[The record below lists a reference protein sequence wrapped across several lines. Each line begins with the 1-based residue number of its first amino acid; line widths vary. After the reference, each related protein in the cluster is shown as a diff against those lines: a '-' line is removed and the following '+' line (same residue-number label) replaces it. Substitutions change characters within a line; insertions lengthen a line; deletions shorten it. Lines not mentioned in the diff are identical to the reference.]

1 MIRNITLGF
10 AIFALAVAS
19 AATSSSYKVEL
30 LEKSVVNGNTLPA
43 GQYKVEVNE
52 DKATISSGK
61 SSTEA
66 PVKVETVDQKYRT
79 TTLLYGA
86 NSQLQEVRIGGT
98 KTKLVFTGD
107 NTRKGD

>member
-10 AIFALAVAS
+10 ATFALAVAS
-19 AATSSSYKVEL
+19 AATGSYKVEF
-30 LEKSVVNGNTLPA
+30 LENSVVNGNTLPA
-43 GQYKVEVNE
+43 GQYKVEVND
-52 DKATISSGK
+52 DKATISHGK
-61 SSTEA
+61 TTTEA
-66 PVKVETVDQKYRT
+66 AVKVETVDQKYRT

>member
-1 MIRNITLGF
+1 MIRMMTL
-10 AIFALAVAS
+10 ALASLALAAAAS
-19 AATSSSYKVEL
+19 AATGSYKVDL
-30 LEKSVVNGNTLPA
+30 LEPSVINGSTLPA

-52 DKATISSGK
+52 DKATLSHGK
-61 SSTEA
+61 TTAEA
-66 PVKVETVDQKYRT
+66 PVKVETSDQKFRT

-107 NTRKGD
+107 TRKAD